1 MIRASVIQVLRSKP
15 AILLLAATFA
25 LTITFGSGFIALH
38 TFRDTRGAAFDPP
51 AVPMSDEQSKQQA
64 VGASR
69 ELIAAG
75 HLKNATGSYLLMS
88 CMNNDDP
95 PYQGAIRLNFDIP
108 GLKDTPQYFGDI
120 ATSLVA
126 LGWTDQ
132 NAASQGRGRGRPTFT
147 KDGVTVI
154 YYIDPDTRGRATMQ
168 IYGECR
174 NTTDHRAD
182 SAGWSDVTAQLVR

>member
-1 MIRASVIQVLRSKP
+1 MIRASAYQVLRSKP
-15 AILLLAATFA
+15 AILLLAATFV
-25 LTITFGSGFIALH
+25 LTIALSSTFLALH
-38 TFRDTRGAAFDPP
+38 KFRDMRGAAFDPP
-51 AVPMSDEQSKQQA
+51 AVPMSDAQSKQQV

-75 HLKNATGSYLLMS
+75 HLKNPTGSYLLMS
-88 CMNNDDP
+88 CTNNDDP

-108 GLKDTPQYFGDI
+108 GLKDTPKYFGDI
-120 ATSLVA
+120 AGA
-126 LGWTDQ
+126 LITRGWADQ
-132 NAASQGRGRGRPTFT
+132 HSAGQERGRPTFT

-154 YYIDPDTRGRATMQ
+154 YYVDSDAQGRATMQ

-182 SAGWSDVTAQLVR
+182 AAGWSDITTQLVR